1 MFELESHTK
10 HPLIL
15 SASCKKLETWQLPV
29 SRADVNIYIMYMRG
43 TSHVSG
49 SPVLLFFCWW
59 YSLLES
65 HWICGSNEFSNYGY
79 VSVDIRKKS
88 KVWFKYRDM
97 YCSCTDPER
106 FVRGGP
112 TLTKVFELMRGSKYH
127 YQRAIIGPPAK
138 SHLMPFHWRADE
150 CTKLNAGL
158 IDLRFFRESG
168 PALLRNPIFL

>member
-1 MFELESHTK
+1 MFELESHSK

-65 HWICGSNEFSNYGY
+65 HWICGSNEFSNYCY
-79 VSVDIRKKS
+79 VSVDIRKKR

-97 YCSCTDPER
+97 YCSCTNPER

-112 TLTKVFELMRGSKYH
+112 TLTKVFLVDERIKIPQSAGH
-127 YQRAIIGPPAK
+127 HRPA
-138 SHLMPFHWRADE
+138 SETPF
-150 CTKLNAGL
+150 NAVSLAG
-158 IDLRFFRESG
+158 R
-168 PALLRNPIFL
+168 

>member
-1 MFELESHTK
+1 MFELESHSK
-10 HPLIL
+10 HSLIL
-15 SASCKKLETWQLPV
+15 SASCKKLDPV

-79 VSVDIRKKS
+79 VSVDIRKKR

-112 TLTKVFELMRGSKYH
+112 TLTKVF
-127 YQRAIIGPPAK
+127 
-138 SHLMPFHWRADE
+138 
-150 CTKLNAGL
+150 
-158 IDLRFFRESG
+158 
-168 PALLRNPIFL
+168 